1 MQNKGIY
8 ALIYDFLYII
18 WQFYFFFYICGD
30 NAVRL

>member
-18 WQFYFFFYICGD
+18 WQFCFFFTF
-30 NAVRL
+30 AVIML